1 MESVE
6 FYHYLLAAFGWVAY
20 IVGRLWLKRKQY
32 DINDDGLDVS
42 EVKLY
47 LKRNWIGFAFNAILL
62 VVLTPYIP
70 DIWQLFIVDFIGFD
84 WEFTELAYAG
94 GGCGVLLVQ
103 VAIEKYNKKKA
114 DV

>member
-1 MESVE
+1 MKLRKINQKKIDHIIITKMESVE

-70 DIWQLFIVDFIGFD
+70 DIWQLFIVDPQGS
-84 WEFTELAYAG
+84 
-94 GGCGVLLVQ
+94 
-103 VAIEKYNKKKA
+103 
-114 DV
+114 